1 MGLRITIFL
10 LFSAQALFGQRSLN
24 HLLNNKEFNWLADS
38 SSTHLIIY
46 YQADTWT
53 SANLEDVRY
62 RISNQI
68 DSVKLF
74 IGIKSYNATLHQFVV
89 ESRNV
94 MKDLIGWQTNG
105 VAFYKHNV
113 LAGIGSDNVRS
124 IYSNHE
130 IFHVI
135 AMNLWGVPEIWINEG
150 MAVYSSK
157 QWHGYD
163 LYQLTKY
170 LIDNNRYVA
179 LDILVK
185 KFRQVDDLVSY
196 PLIGSF
202 SKYLD
207 ETYGRETVINIWQG
221 KIRDIKVYTGKSI
234 NELEQDWLNEISTV
248 EYFGIDY

>member
-1 MGLRITIFL
+1 MALRITIFL
-10 LFSAQALFGQRSLN
+10 LFSAQALYGQRSLN
-24 HLLNNKEFNWLADS
+24 QLLKNKEFNWLTDS
-38 SSTHLIIY
+38 SSTQLIIY

-62 RISNQI
+62 RILNQI
-68 DSVKLF
+68 ESVKLF
-74 IGIKSYNATLHQFVV
+74 IGIESYNATLHQFVV
-89 ESRNV
+89 ESRNE

-113 LAGIGSDNVRS
+113 LAGIGSDNLRS
-124 IYSNHE
+124 IYSSHE
-130 IFHVI
+130 IFHVL
-135 AMNLWGVPEIWINEG
+135 AMNIWGVPDVWINEG

-157 QWHGYD
+157 RWHGYD

-170 LIDNNRYVA
+170 LIDNDRYVA
-179 LDILVK
+179 LDRLVK
-185 KFRQVDDLVSY
+185 KFRRVDDLESY

-202 SKYLD
+202 SKYLE

-221 KIRDIKVYTGKSI
+221 KIRDIQESTGKSI
-234 NELEQDWLNEISTV
+234 KELEQDWLNKISAV